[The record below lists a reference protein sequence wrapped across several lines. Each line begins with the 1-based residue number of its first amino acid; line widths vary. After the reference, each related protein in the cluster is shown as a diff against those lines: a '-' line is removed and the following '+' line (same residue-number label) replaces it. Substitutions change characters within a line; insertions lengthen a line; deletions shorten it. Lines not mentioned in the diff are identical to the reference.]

1 MKWLFGLI
9 GFPVLLVAIVISGI
23 ISTGFFL
30 SPQNA
35 LEKSDVIIAISGGE
49 TQQRVAEA
57 VQLFRD
63 GWAPLMIM
71 SGAARDDGPS
81 NALTMKNIAV
91 MAGVPKDKILIEE
104 SATTTALNATFV
116 RNIITD
122 KKFTKVILITSPY
135 HQRRAN
141 LAFAK
146 ALSGL
151 PVKIINHSSTDSIW
165 RKKGWW
171 WDEWARELT
180 WSEVQKTI
188 YTWAVPLDKLT

>member
-1 MKWLFGLI
+1 MKWLFWLI
-9 GFPVLLVAIVISGI
+9 GFPVLLVAVVISGI
-23 ISTGFFL
+23 ISAGFFL
-30 SPQNA
+30 SPQDA

-57 VQLFRD
+57 VQLYRD

-71 SGAARDDGPS
+71 SGAARDEGPS
-81 NALTMKNIAV
+81 NALTMQNIAV
-91 MAGVPKDKILIEE
+91 AAGVPKNKILIEE

-116 RNIITD
+116 RNIIEE
-122 KKFTKVILITSPY
+122 KKFTKVILVTSPY
-135 HQRRAN
+135 HQRRAS
-141 LAFAK
+141 LAFIK
-146 ALSGL
+146 ALKGL

-180 WSEVQKTI
+180 WTEIQKTI
-188 YTWAVPLDKLT
+188 YTWAMPLDKLT

>member
-1 MKWLFGLI
+1 MRWLFWLI
-9 GFPVLLVAIVISGI
+9 GFPVLLVAVIVSGI
-23 ISTGFFL
+23 ISAGFFL
-30 SPQNA
+30 SPQDA

-49 TQQRVAEA
+49 TRQRVAEA
-57 VQLFRD
+57 VQLYQD

-81 NALTMKNIAV
+81 NALTMQNIAIA
-91 MAGVPKDKILIEE
+91 AGVPKADILIEE

-116 RNIITD
+116 RNIIKD
-122 KKFTKVILITSPY
+122 NKFTKVILVTSPY
-135 HQRRAN
+135 HQRRAS

-146 ALSGL
+146 ALAGL

-165 RKKGWW
+165 RKNGWW
-171 WDEWARELT
+171 WDEWARSLT
-180 WSEVQKTI
+180 WSEIQKTI